1 MYTLDTNAV
10 IYFLAGEKN
19 VVSLITKFIS
29 EENYLYV
36 PTMVRMEL
44 FSKPDLSLEDYASLS
59 EFLRQVRGID
69 FDNRIADLAADIR
82 RLYGVKVP
90 DAIIAASAI
99 SMTST
104 LLTRNIPDFKMI
116 KGLEIQAI

>member
-69 FDNRIADLAADIR
+69 FDNRIADVAADIR